1 MISELTYM
9 FLRIK
14 GIHKYSRIIIII
26 ISALRH
32 YIYEDSLHVC
42 YV

>member
-1 MISELTYM
+1 MISVYMYM
-9 FLRIK
+9 FLRIM

-32 YIYEDSLHVC
+32 YIYEDSLQVC